1 MGACLLSSD
10 NELFNV
16 DKEIAERSI
25 LIKNKLEEMEESDA
39 TIPLPSVTAK
49 TLQKVIEWCE
59 HHREDPV
66 TQDSQE
72 RRNTDIEEWDEKLPD
87 YLKIELLLSICCKT
101 VANMIRGRN
110 AEDMMRIFD
119 IPNNFTPQ
127 ELVLINRENEWAEDR

>member
-72 RRNTDIEEWDEKLPD
+72 RRNTDIEEWDEKYMEVDQETLFD
-87 YLKIELLLSICCKT
+87 IILT